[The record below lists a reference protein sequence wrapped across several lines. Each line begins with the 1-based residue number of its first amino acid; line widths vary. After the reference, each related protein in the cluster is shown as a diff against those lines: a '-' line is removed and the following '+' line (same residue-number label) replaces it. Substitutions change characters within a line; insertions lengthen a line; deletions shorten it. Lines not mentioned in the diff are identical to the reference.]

1 MDKETDTKNTISK
14 EEMNMDELLQLE
26 TQNRF
31 KNPWSK
37 LDKGTKLNRIGL
49 FVKKEKIK
57 NELSDKQEAELKEL
71 LFRIINTGELNKIS
85 EITYSI
91 EDLEITEIKNLLYDS
106 KTKKYSYNNVKK
118 KKKPETSKSKSN
130 IDRHF
135 SRSKEKKI

>member
-1 MDKETDTKNTISK
+1 MNTEEMNTEEMNT
-14 EEMNMDELLQLE
+14 EEMNMDEILQLE

-71 LFRIINTGELNKIS
+71 LFRIIYSGELNKIS

-106 KTKKYSYNNVKK
+106 KTKKYSYNNAKK

-135 SRSKEKKI
+135 SRSKEKK